1 MTGLTPD
8 LAPHLYL
15 GVASHS
21 SKADCGTGFA
31 LATRRLKASASTSI
45 TIQDLTSALSAA
57 EQGSDSEF
65 RLVYAVPANPRIVSS
80 AESIDI
86 LGRRFGL
93 EDRVESMS
101 INGLTQEDVER
112 LCSFL
117 LKCAM
122 VRLWSWEWDVAASA
136 AQRCLRFS
144 RDEDAR
150 DEALNLLAASLAMRG
165 EVGKA
170 INALKQA
177 VAGRWNLNLQ
187 GNLVLLASTESPEVA
202 VEHLVHFVLGAQ
214 TPRDRLGA
222 SRMAVSIWS
231 RVPEKNADGRKAVMP
246 RQVIDSFYELLKQ
259 PGIDEEEFFD
269 LGLFLVDTD
278 DDKRKVSDAIR
289 ASSHVQ
295 TTSARLLNS
304 HSESFDAY
312 AVALVKAENRGEFSA
327 RPWLTTKLDE
337 MVQTLNQMFISNEV
351 EDKPVNFAYGLID
364 NGLRCNTIERVSL
377 LAFMVWHLKDVF
389 TDENQVPK
397 DDFANWIVAAHK
409 LTRSREALPWRNEE
423 HHELVKGFVQSA
435 LNALTFLYYRG
446 YWSMAVQVETQV
458 QSVLRESQRWF
469 PNRDGL
475 RQTAQ
480 GIVSWADEVQAS
492 LNPLHSRCNDTEL
505 KPHVDELLGFVKQF
519 RDSVSSYI

>member
-93 EDRVESMS
+93 EDRLESVS
-101 INGLTQEDVER
+101 INGLTHEDVER
-112 LCSFL
+112 VCSFL

-122 VRLWSWEWDVAASA
+122 VRLWSWEWDGAASA
-136 AQRCLRFS
+136 AQQCLRYS
-144 RDEDAR
+144 RDEDVR

-170 INALKQA
+170 IDALKQA

-187 GNLVLLASTESPEVA
+187 GNLVLLASAESPELA
-202 VEHLVHFVLGAQ
+202 VEHLAHFVLGAR
-214 TPRDRLGA
+214 TPRERLGA

-231 RVPEKNADGRKAVMP
+231 RVSEKNVGGTNTPMP

-259 PGIDEEEFFD
+259 SGINEEEFFD

-278 DDKRKVSDAIR
+278 DNKRKVSDTIR
-289 ASSHVQ
+289 ASAHWQ
-295 TTSARLLNS
+295 TPSARLLSS
-304 HSESFDAY
+304 HVESFDAFSI
-312 AVALVKAENRGEFSA
+312 ALVEAENRGELST
-327 RPWLTTKLDE
+327 RPWLSAKLNE
-337 MVQTLNQMFISNEV
+337 MVQTLNQMFVSDDV
-351 EDKPVNFAYGLID
+351 ENKPVGFAYGLID

-377 LAFMVWHLKDVF
+377 LAFMVWHLRDVF

-397 DDFANWIVAAHK
+397 DEFANWIVAAHN
-409 LTRSREALPWRNEE
+409 LTRSREALPWQNEE
-423 HHELVKGFVQSA
+423 HHDLVKGFVQSA

-446 YWSMAVQVETQV
+446 YWNMAIQVETDV

-469 PNRDGL
+469 PNREGL
-475 RQTAQ
+475 RQSAQ
-480 GIVSWADEVQAS
+480 GIVSWADGVQAS
-492 LNPLHSRCNDTEL
+492 LGPLHSRCNDAEL
-505 KPHVDELLGFVKQF
+505 KPHVDKLLGFVKQF
-519 RDSVSSYI
+519 RGSVSSYT